1 MDSGLRR
8 NDGGYWPANPTN
20 TLTPTPNPPTTAPS
34 PGERFVTLERKAAA
48 FDPLNLIRLTPA

>member
-1 MDSGLRR
+1 M
-8 NDGGYWPANPTN
+8 ANPTN
-20 TLTPTPNPPTTAPS
+20 TLTPKPNPPTTAPS